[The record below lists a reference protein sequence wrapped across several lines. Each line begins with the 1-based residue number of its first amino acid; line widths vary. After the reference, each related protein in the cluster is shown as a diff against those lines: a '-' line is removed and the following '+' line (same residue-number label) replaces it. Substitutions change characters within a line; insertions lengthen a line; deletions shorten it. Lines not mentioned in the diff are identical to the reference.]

1 MTYLDA
7 LRFMKTAVGQKPET
21 VPADKGTV
29 FKVVN
34 QGPAQK
40 QDAMP
45 RVFREQARLT
55 SAPYTMQ
62 TNSLRQPQRA
72 GLMED
77 RRLLRQNYKLT
88 GDEK

>member
-7 LRFMKTAVGQKPET
+7 LGIMKTAVGRKPET
-21 VPADKGTV
+21 LPADRGTV
-29 FKVVN
+29 FRIVN

-55 SAPYTMQ
+55 SAPYTAQ

-77 RRLLRQNYKLT
+77 RRLLRQNYKMT

>member
-7 LRFMKTAVGQKPET
+7 LRLRKKAVGWKPET

-55 SAPYTMQ
+55 SAPYTTQ
-62 TNSLRQPQRA
+62 TNSLRQLQRA

-77 RRLLRQNYKLT
+77 RRLLRQDYKLT

>member
-1 MTYLDA
+1 MTYLDV
-7 LRFMKTAVGQKPET
+7 LGLMKKAVGQKPET

-34 QGPAQK
+34 QGPVQK

-55 SAPYTMQ
+55 SAPYTAQ

-77 RRLLRQNYKLT
+77 RRLLRREYKLT

>member
-7 LRFMKTAVGQKPET
+7 LLLRKTAVRQKPET
-21 VPADKGTV
+21 LPADKGTV
-29 FKVVN
+29 FRIVN

-55 SAPYTMQ
+55 SAPYTAQ

-77 RRLLRQNYKLT
+77 RRLLRQNYKPT